1 MLSPLNTGRR
11 QLVICC
17 ELVPYMIVG
26 EADERLV
33 PLEEMQARFGDES
46 IWVYNILRGIDHSE
60 GTSLSLVLIL
70 SLNP

>member
-1 MLSPLNTGRR
+1 MLLPLNMGQRL
-11 QLVICC
+11 LVICC
-17 ELVPYMIVG
+17 KFLLVDM
-26 EADERLV
+26 ADGRSV

-60 GTSLSLVLIL
+60 GKPPFLALFT